1 MKRWTWPGRRL
12 VLKARFAVDGAR
24 EAARAAIHARRPTL
38 PLEQVQR
45 RLELLLAAM
54 YGRPIAITPVEATNA
69 NWIERVG
76 DFLSRD
82 PRTRESTPGVDGA
95 GIQLPVTLTARDG
108 DAAAIARYRLLA
120 IEQAERLT
128 RGTANH
134 APLRDPLRSSEI
146 DLTSNRS
153 PVVRSTMP
161 PAITVCAPLARS
173 AASSI
178 AGMVRRS
185 R

>member
-95 GIQLPVTLTARDG
+95 GIQLPVTLTAMLRFDVATAG
-108 DAAAIARYRLLA
+108 D
-120 IEQAERLT
+120 T
-128 RGTANH
+128 N
-134 APLRDPLRSSEI
+134 
-146 DLTSNRS
+146 
-153 PVVRSTMP
+153 
-161 PAITVCAPLARS
+161 
-173 AASSI
+173 
-178 AGMVRRS
+178 S
-185 R
+185 RP